1 MSDQV
6 DHTSLVLTMFMVAF
20 LRLVDAM
27 LALQAGIPIE
37 NLRPRSLGEMDEE
50 ARQYVEQILVARGP
64 REHT

>member
-1 MSDQV
+1 VSDQV